1 MSEDLPQE
9 NQRLRGER
17 DLLRRRL
24 ADVEENF
31 LRTVEGSQR
40 EILAMNDALT
50 RANAQLQELDRM
62 KDAFLSMVTH
72 ELRTPLT
79 VIAGTT
85 EMFEAGVYGA
95 LAPEQAEMI
104 RQIAQQ
110 ADRLRRLVNDL
121 LDLSKMEARMIELRR
136 EWLAPHSLVAA
147 TIRQLAPVAAQA
159 GVNLQNRVVHDLP
172 EVNCD
177 GQRIEQV
184 LANLIS
190 NAIKFT
196 LPGGQV
202 TISAEVRPDDIRFT
216 IADTGRGIPA
226 AALPRVFDK
235 FFQAQP
241 GTESGTRGTGL
252 GLAIVKHLVE
262 LHGGQVWADSELG
275 KGSRFYFSLPR

>member
-1 MSEDLPQE
+1 MSQDLRQE
-9 NQRLRGER
+9 NRQLRSER

-31 LRTVEGSQR
+31 LRTVEDSQR

-110 ADRLRRLVNDL
+110 ADRLHRLVNDL

-136 EWLAPHSLVAA
+136 EWLDPHSLVAA
-147 TIRQLAPVAAQA
+147 TIGQLATVAAQA
-159 GVNLQNRVVHDLP
+159 GVNLQNQVRHDLP

-177 GQRIEQV
+177 GQRVEQV

-190 NAIKFT
+190 HAIKFT
-196 LPGGQV
+196 LSGGQV
-202 TISAEVRPDDIRFT
+202 TISAETGPEDIRFI

-226 AALPRVFDK
+226 EALPRVFDK

-241 GTESGTRGTGL
+241 GT
-252 GLAIVKHLVE
+252 
-262 LHGGQVWADSELG
+262 
-275 KGSRFYFSLPR
+275 